1 MIAVIIFMVFPCVV
15 ASLSGRQAG
24 PGLLLVRQRRRS
36 SLRRC
41 VERHSTIRAIFRI
54 IDVKQGVK
62 RLDGAES
69 HHIGAQAPAPC
80 TLAGRGF
87 RGVLSRFWLAF
98 SGGLRYQDRMDNS
111 SIDRLASSLLE
122 ALPQELGSL
131 KADAETNFRAAL
143 AGGLRKMDLV
153 TREEFDVQ
161 RAVLERTRAKLE
173 ALEARLASLESDD
186 TG

>member
-1 MIAVIIFMVFPCVV
+1 
-15 ASLSGRQAG
+15 
-24 PGLLLVRQRRRS
+24 
-36 SLRRC
+36 
-41 VERHSTIRAIFRI
+41 
-54 IDVKQGVK
+54 
-62 RLDGAES
+62 
-69 HHIGAQAPAPC
+69 
-80 TLAGRGF
+80 
-87 RGVLSRFWLAF
+87 
-98 SGGLRYQDRMDNS
+98 MDNS